1 MRLSSIRVVPVFHD
15 KHLIDLTKNDP
26 IVGEI
31 MSSILLQKNNRI
43 RHSSVELANEINR
56 RGFIMV
62 TAEEVAKKFRILRVY
77 GCGIVEHRNNRKDD
91 AYMYWIGQSR
101 TIAKI
106 AFRVLK
112 YKDVEFEV
120 RGGCSRIH

>member
-1 MRLSSIRVVPVFHD
+1 MRLSSIKVVPVFYE
-15 KHLIDLTKNDP
+15 KQLIDLTKNDP
-26 IVGEI
+26 VVGEMMSLI
-31 MSSILLQKNNRI
+31 MLQKNNRT
-43 RHSSVELANEINR
+43 RHSSVDLANEINR
-56 RGFIMV
+56 RGFVMV
-62 TAEEVAKKFRILRVY
+62 NAEEIAKKFRILRVY

-112 YKDVEFEV
+112 YRDVEFEV
-120 RGGCSRIH
+120 RGGRLRSH

>member
-1 MRLSSIRVVPVFHD
+1 
-15 KHLIDLTKNDP
+15 
-26 IVGEI
+26 
-31 MSSILLQKNNRI
+31 
-43 RHSSVELANEINR
+43 
-56 RGFIMV
+56 MV
-62 TAEEVAKKFRILRVY
+62 NAEEVAKKFRILQVY

-120 RGGCSRIH
+120 RGGRSRIH

>member
-1 MRLSSIRVVPVFHD
+1 TVGSWAVMVVIYYVGMISHQGLIRIF
-15 KHLIDLTKNDP
+15 L
-26 IVGEI
+26 
-31 MSSILLQKNNRI
+31 
-43 RHSSVELANEINR
+43 
-56 RGFIMV
+56 
-62 TAEEVAKKFRILRVY
+62 RILQVY

-120 RGGCSRIH
+120 RGGRSRIH